1 MTSTLNTISLLKLDS
16 RNQAVVNQN
25 KKAYKKANIFITNS
39 EAVNI
44 SKKIFEE
51 CNLLTCFQS

>member
-1 MTSTLNTISLLKLDS
+1 MTSSLNTISLLKLDS

-39 EAVNI
+39 EAEI
-44 SKKIFEE
+44 TYRKKYLK
-51 CNLLTCFQS
+51 NATY